1 VQAVGGAL
9 PGTAPL
15 AVDLTIE
22 GIDVCANGS
31 AISYDEDAL
40 VTAVQGKELEYEIGL
55 PGDGVETEV
64 FFSDLGHEYIRINA
78 EYTT

>member
-1 VQAVGGAL
+1 VL

-15 AVDLTIE
+15 AVDVAIE
-22 GIDVCANGS
+22 RFDVCS
-31 AISYDEDAL
+31 AGTAIRYDEQAL
-40 VTAVQGKELEYEIGL
+40 QAAVQGKELEYEIGL
-55 PGDGVETEV
+55 PGEGAETEV